1 MKDSEAVTSELFAT
15 GKPLT
20 DSDSDCSVDCGGY
33 RLPSRAEHRMMNQR
47 AMQKALSSL
56 ASETRAKANTQAAQ
70 TAAAK
75 AEQERLKAQR
85 REDRAMAARTKRVLL
100 LGFKG

>member
-1 MKDSEAVTSELFAT
+1 
-15 GKPLT
+15 
-20 DSDSDCSVDCGGY
+20 
-33 RLPSRAEHRMMNQR
+33 MNQR

-56 ASETRAKANTQAAQ
+56 ASDTRVKANTQAAQ

-85 REDRAMAARTKRVLL
+85 REDRAMVARTKRVLL
-100 LGFKG
+100 AGFKG